1 MAYLIDTDRR
11 VEYRYHGSFADI
23 KTKMYAQAIRIE
35 DMDLFIAA
43 TAIYND
49 LTLVTNNTK
58 HFKNI
63 PLLELEN
70 WKT

>member
-1 MAYLIDTDRR
+1 M
-11 VEYRYHGSFADI
+11 
-23 KTKMYAQAIRIE
+23 
-35 DMDLFIAA
+35 
-43 TAIYND
+43 AIYND

>member
-1 MAYLIDTDRR
+1 
-11 VEYRYHGSFADI
+11 
-23 KTKMYAQAIRIE
+23 
-35 DMDLFIAA
+35 
-43 TAIYND
+43 